1 MPRTKGSRDLSD
13 EEKAK
18 ILAEK
23 NLRLATREEI
33 AKQHG
38 ICRDTVHRIAPE
50 SVSLEVA
57 QRAKEIEA
65 TVLKRIEKT
74 RDKAL
79 TKLEAAIDDDNIRPE
94 SLINAFSTLYD
105 KARVEGGQPTSHT
118 GFSPEQVDRFKTG
131 FRNLLVNLFQ
141 HFKADEER
149 PEPLTIEQ
157 ADALVRIALG
167 EK

>member
-1 MPRTKGSRDLSD
+1 M
-13 EEKAK
+13 
-18 ILAEK
+18 
-23 NLRLATREEI
+23 
-33 AKQHG
+33 
-38 ICRDTVHRIAPE
+38 
-50 SVSLEVA
+50 A

-65 TVLKRIEKT
+65 SVLKRIEKT

-118 GFSPEQVDRFKTG
+118 GFSPEQVEKFKTG